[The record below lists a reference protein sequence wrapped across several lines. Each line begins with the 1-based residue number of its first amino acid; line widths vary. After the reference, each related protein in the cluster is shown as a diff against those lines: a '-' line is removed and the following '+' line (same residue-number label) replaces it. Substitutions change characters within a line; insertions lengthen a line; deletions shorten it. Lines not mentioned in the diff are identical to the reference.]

1 MKLVLTEENF
11 KDSGVEI
18 RESEGFNR
26 IILIAG
32 DEEVVIPIDD
42 NVNLDLLN
50 KPFSLSQARA
60 SKSLRIITS
69 QKCGDNSIILIGAIQ
84 AERGYSLKV
93 YNPYGF
99 EGELLYQRE
108 KPTSHSGWL
117 LYVVAVIRPQ
127 NNLVLE
133 EHLVSNNHPSEFIIY
148 TNEAGKIIKKKISQ
162 KEYEALLKEQDREWG
177 DRIL

>member
-1 MKLVLTEENF
+1 MQLRTTQETFE
-11 KDSGVEI
+11 DSGVEI
-18 RESEGFNR
+18 RKSEGFNR
-26 IILIAG
+26 LVLVTE

-42 NVNLDLLN
+42 AVNPDLLN
-50 KPFSLSQARA
+50 QPFSLSQTRA

-69 QKCGDNSIILIGAIQ
+69 KKCGDNSILLIGSIQ
-84 AERGYSLKV
+84 AESRCSLQV

-99 EGELLYQRE
+99 EGELLYQKE

-117 LYVVAVIRPQ
+117 LYVVAVISPK

-133 EHLVSNNHPSEFIIY
+133 EHLVSNNQPSEFIIY
-148 TNEAGKIIKKKISQ
+148 TNQAGKLIKKKISQ
-162 KEYEALLKEQDREWG
+162 REYEALLKEQDREWG

>member
-1 MKLVLTEENF
+1 MKLVLTGPTFE
-11 KDSGVEI
+11 DSAVEI
-18 RESEGFNR
+18 RKSKGFNR
-26 IILIAG
+26 LVLVTE

-42 NVNLDLLN
+42 DVNLDLLN
-50 KPFSLSQARA
+50 KPFSLSQTRA

-69 QKCGDNSIILIGAIQ
+69 KKCDDNSILLIGSIQ
-84 AERGYSLKV
+84 AESRCSLQV

-99 EGELLYQRE
+99 EGELLYQKE

-117 LYVVAVIRPQ
+117 LYVVAVISPK

-133 EHLVSNNHPSEFIIY
+133 EHLVSNNQPPKFRIY
-148 TNEAGKIIKKKISQ
+148 TNEAGKIIQKNLSQ
-162 KEYEALLKEQDREWG
+162 EEYESLLEKQDREWG

>member
-1 MKLVLTEENF
+1 MKLVLTEGTFEE
-11 KDSGVEI
+11 SVVEI

-26 IILIAG
+26 LMLMTD
-32 DEEVVIPIDD
+32 DEEVVITIDD
-42 NVNLDLLN
+42 DVNLLLLN
-50 KPFSLSQARA
+50 QPFSLSQARA
-60 SKSLRIITS
+60 SKNLRIIPS
-69 QKCGDNSIILIGAIQ
+69 QQYDDKSTLLIGAIQ
-84 AERGYSLKV
+84 AESRCSLQV

-99 EGELLYQRE
+99 EGELLYQKE

-117 LYVVAVIRPQ
+117 LYIVAVIRPQ

-148 TNEAGKIIKKKISQ
+148 TNEAGKIIKKKLSQ
-162 KEYEALLKEQDREWG
+162 KEYESLLEKQDREWG